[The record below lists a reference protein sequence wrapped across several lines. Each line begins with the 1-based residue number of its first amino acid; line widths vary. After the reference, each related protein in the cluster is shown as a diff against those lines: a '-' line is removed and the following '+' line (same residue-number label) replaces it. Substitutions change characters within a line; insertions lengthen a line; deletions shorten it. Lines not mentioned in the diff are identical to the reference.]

1 LLRQAT
7 QLASAAPMRLQPIK
21 RRYHCAYAANHV
33 EGAVHMTDF
42 RGIFPYLVSPV
53 DEATGRVRE
62 RVLRDLVEHLIQ
74 CGVHGLSPL
83 GSTGEFAY
91 LSFEQRQEIV
101 RIVVDAAGGRVPV
114 LAGVA
119 AFSTGDAIRQAEAH
133 ARLGADGLILIL
145 QQMFPVPPRGIER
158 YFGAVAEAL
167 PRVSMTLYT
176 NPGLL
181 GGDIPMDVL
190 DTLSHFPNIEYV
202 KDASGNTGRILT
214 MLNRMGA
221 RIRVF
226 SASAHIPLLVLKLGG
241 VGWMAGPGC
250 VMPREC
256 VRLYDLAC
264 AGKWDEAMAEQRRQW
279 AINEVFA
286 KYALAACIKTA
297 LQLQGFAVGDAI
309 SPQEALKPEAVDDI
323 RRALAQL

>member
-1 LLRQAT
+1 
-7 QLASAAPMRLQPIK
+7 
-21 RRYHCAYAANHV
+21 
-33 EGAVHMTDF
+33 MTEF
-42 RGIFPYLVSPV
+42 HGIFPYLVSPI
-53 DEATGRVRE
+53 DETTGRVRE
-62 RVLRDLVEHLIQ
+62 RVLRDLIEHLIA

-91 LSFEQRQEIV
+91 LSFEQRKEIV
-101 RIVVDAAGGRVPV
+101 RIVLDAAAGRVPV

-119 AFSTGDAIRQAEAH
+119 AFATSDAIRQAEAH

-145 QQMFPVPPRGIER
+145 QQMFPLSPRGIER
-158 YFGAVAEAL
+158 YFSAIAKAMPL
-167 PRVSMTLYT
+167 TSMTLYT

-190 DTLSHFPNIEYV
+190 DALSHIPNIEYV

-214 MLNRMGA
+214 MLNRMGG
-221 RIRVF
+221 RIKVF
-226 SASAHIPLLVLKLGG
+226 SASAHIPLFVLRLGG

-256 VRLYDLAC
+256 VRLYELAQ

-279 AINEVFA
+279 AINEVFT
-286 KYALAACIKTA
+286 KYSLAACIKTA
-297 LQLQGFAVGDAI
+297 LQLQGFDVGDAI
-309 SPQEALKPEAVDDI
+309 APQEALKPEAVAEI
-323 RRALAQL
+323 KRALAQLSS

>member
-1 LLRQAT
+1 LQA
-7 QLASAAPMRLQPIK
+7 LARYIRNAEVAQRKQ
-21 RRYHCAYAANHV
+21 RYHPACAVNRIYAADR
-33 EGAVHMTDF
+33 MTDF
-42 RGIFPYLVSPV
+42 HGIFPYLVSPI
-53 DEATGRVRE
+53 DETTGRVRE
-62 RVLRDLVEHLIQ
+62 GVLRELVEHLIG

-91 LSFEQRQEIV
+91 LSFEQRGEIV
-101 RIVVDAAGGRVPV
+101 RIVIDAAAGRVPV

-119 AFSTGDAIRQAEAH
+119 AFATADAIRQAEAH

-145 QQMFPVPPRGIER
+145 QQMFPVPPRGIEG
-158 YFGAVAEAL
+158 YFRAVAEAM
-167 PRVSMTLYT
+167 PQTSMTIYT

-181 GGDIPMDVL
+181 GGDVPIDVL
-190 DTLSHFPNIEYV
+190 DALSHLANIEYV
-202 KDASGNTGRILT
+202 KDASGNTGRILS

-241 VGWMAGPGC
+241 VGWMAGPAC

-256 VRLYDLAC
+256 VRLYDLAR
-264 AGKWDEAMAEQRRQW
+264 AGQWDEAMAEQRRQW

-297 LQLQGFAVGDAI
+297 LQLQGFDVGDAI
-309 SPQEALKPEAVDDI
+309 APQAALKPEAVEDI
-323 RRALAQL
+323 RRALAQLQ